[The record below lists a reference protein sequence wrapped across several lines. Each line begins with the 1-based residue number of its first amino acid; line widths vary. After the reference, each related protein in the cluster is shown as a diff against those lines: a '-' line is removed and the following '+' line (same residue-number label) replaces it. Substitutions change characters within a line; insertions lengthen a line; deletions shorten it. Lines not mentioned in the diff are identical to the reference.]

1 MKKLGK
7 VLAVV
12 AGVVVV
18 VALVGGNSDSDKK
31 TTVSVVTEEPAP
43 YVVESPTEDSEE
55 GTELSASAT
64 EEVVETEE
72 PTIEP
77 TIEPTEEPEK
87 ELTLVDKKD
96 IKITTKGLITEAFE
110 EGLDLTVTN
119 DSKKNVIVSIDDVS
133 INGEM
138 VSGSY
143 YETIRKGKKS
153 KESLRIYDEEYL
165 EEAKEIEFVVE
176 VINSDTYDDI
186 FEETVTVTIN

>member
-1 MKKLGK
+1 MRKLGK

-77 TIEPTEEPEK
+77 TEEPEK

-119 DSKKNVIVSIDDVS
+119 DSKKNVIVSIEDVS

>member
-1 MKKLGK
+1 MRKLGK

-43 YVVESPTEDSEE
+43 YVVESLTEDSEE
-55 GTELSASAT
+55 ETELSASAT
-64 EEVVETEE
+64 EEVVETE
-72 PTIEP
+72 EP

-119 DSKKNVIVSIDDVS
+119 DSKKNVRVSIEDVS